1 MDSLLQLPVLR
12 STLLLLLFLFAS
24 WASYRGLSHVRRVSA
39 ARQAL
44 RAIGG
49 EAVET
54 PNPDLLRERRH
65 GAWARLV
72 GLIEEAGLNLDD
84 SKPDAMRE
92 KLAAA
97 GFDSPEAPRAY
108 TLIRIILIFLIPA
121 LVIGG
126 MFLAGVE
133 FDVFGLYLV
142 GAFCAVL
149 GLYVPA
155 LVVRIRA
162 DQRVTAITNGFPN
175 CLDLMLVC
183 VEAGLGLEAA
193 FDRVGR
199 EMAEAEPLVS
209 RLLVSTTLHLRAGAS
224 REDALRRLVKESHV
238 PEMRS
243 FAALLIQSDKLGTS
257 IGTTLRIYASEMRE
271 RRRMR
276 AEEKAHRLPVIIS
289 VPLIVCMLPTMLGVL
304 MLPAVINVIR
314 HLVPAMTGG

>member
-1 MDSLLQLPVLR
+1 MNSLLQLPLTR
-12 STLLLLLFLFAS
+12 STLLVLLFLLAS
-24 WASYRGLSHVRRVSA
+24 WTAYRALSHARNLGA

-49 EAVET
+49 EAVDT
-54 PNPDLLRERRH
+54 LHPDLLRERKD

-72 GLIEEAGLNLDD
+72 GLVEGAGLSLDD

-97 GFDSPEAPRAY
+97 GFNSPEAPRAY
-108 TLIRIILIFLIPA
+108 TLIRIVLIFLIPA
-121 LVIGG
+121 VVIGV
-126 MFLAGVE
+126 MLMAGVQ
-133 FDVFGLYLV
+133 FDLMGLYFV

-155 LVVRIRA
+155 LIVRIRA
-162 DQRVTAITNGFPN
+162 DRRVTEITNGFPN

-209 RLLVSTTLHLRAGAS
+209 RLLVGTTLHLRAGAS
-224 REDALRRLVKESHV
+224 REDALRRLVKDSHV
-238 PEMRS
+238 EEIRS

-257 IGTTLRIYASEMRE
+257 IGTTLRVYASEMRE